1 MMTPEILLA
10 VAFAGVAGC
19 IATGIALNA
28 LTGRPASVVWGRP
41 AKHFWSILFA
51 LPVPIILGSGIPMGA
66 AVIIAFLW
74 LMLAPSAASKFHFGP
89 KDAPWGRLMT
99 LHAVFG
105 IVALAVYATAAHVL
119 A

>member
-10 VAFAGVAGC
+10 VALAGIAGC
-19 IATGIALNA
+19 IATGIAFNA
-28 LTGRPASVVWGRP
+28 LTGRPASLVWGRP

-51 LPVPIILGSGIPMGA
+51 LPVPLILGAGIPMGA

-74 LMLAPSAASKFHFGP
+74 LMLAPNAASNLHFGP
-89 KDAPWGRLMT
+89 KDATWSRLMT
-99 LHAVFG
+99 LHSVFG
-105 IVALAVYATAAHVL
+105 IVALTAYAVAVRVL